1 MGSSSSR
8 LGSASRS
15 RPSTSSSTTSRVNRF
30 RLSSLLCGT
39 STSRSVYQMEE
50 HPSELQVDSARD
62 FDGEIQKVTAESSL
76 SCTEARINCC
86 PHAETTTSSDM
97 RTEFCGNTTVEGSSR
112 NVATSSQRKCLSERK
127 ELVPPYQKSSDPVS
141 VNVSANKD
149 AVNTVDD
156 PVVSGVP
163 QISCETM
170 HPRSSSPQEHGNSS
184 PGEISV
190 ENHTG
195 PFISIQSSSPNPVPQ
210 ESNIPTTS
218 PVPEN
223 EPHRETMPS
232 GLGIIVS
239 NRERGQG
246 NDGVLQLDVVTI
258 SSNILSGSNADAN
271 DHDARRNGRRL
282 FWDAFSRRS
291 SRRLGDSP
299 TIVFSTGGADD
310 PGSQDRWL
318 VDFGSD
324 LSNDGIG
331 GGSGYTG
338 SRIHRLN
345 DRMRHSRSEIWER
358 LRGGLDEI
366 GRWNSSC
373 PSGLHADGMCSC
385 ESFPMLE
392 ESSTR
397 ASISRIV
404 MLAEA
409 LFELFR
415 SNYDITDREVCLL
428 DKSISSA
435 DALICICFS
444 SFWPLFYKTREKQ
457 FLFLIFALE
466 TFQYGVLDEIHRQ
479 PVSLSLSMVSLPAPE
494 SIVDSFP
501 LKSHKKVDA
510 ADGGNDAE
518 QCYICLAEYEEGD
531 QIRVLP
537 CNHEYHMSC
546 VDKWLK
552 EIHGV
557 CPLCRGN
564 VCGGFTESSSHSE
577 VQSHH

>member
-8 LGSASRS
+8 PATRPSAS
-15 RPSTSSSTTSRVNRF
+15 STHRVNRF

-39 STSRSVYQMEE
+39 STSRSIHQMEE
-50 HPSELQVDSARD
+50 HSSELQVHLARN
-62 FDGEIQKVTAESSL
+62 FDGEIHKVTEESSL
-76 SCTEARINCC
+76 SCTEARISCS
-86 PHAETTTSSDM
+86 PPAETSTSSDM
-97 RTEFCGNTTVEGSSR
+97 RTEFHGNTSAGSSYR
-112 NVATSSQRKCLSERK
+112 NVATQSQRNCLSEH
-127 ELVPPYQKSSDPVS
+127 EEQAPPCQLSAGHSGRESYSDSSNTASTSFVAQQSSDPVS

-149 AVNTVDD
+149 VVNDVNN
-156 PVVSGVP
+156 PVVRGGVS
-163 QISCETM
+163 QVSHETV
-170 HPRSSSPQEHGNSS
+170 HQRSSSPQEHVNFSS
-184 PGEISV
+184 GEISV
-190 ENHTG
+190 ENHTSA
-195 PFISIQSSSPNPVPQ
+195 FISIQNSSNFVSQ
-210 ESNIPTTS
+210 GSNSAATS
-218 PVPEN
+218 QGPEE
-223 EPHRETMPS
+223 EPCRETIPS
-232 GLGIIVS
+232 GLGILVS
-239 NRERGQG
+239 NRERGTG
-246 NDGVLQLDVVTI
+246 NDSVLQVDVVTI

-318 VDFGSD
+318 VDFGGD
-324 LSNDGIG
+324 LSNDGVG
-331 GGSGYTG
+331 GASAYMG

-345 DRMRHSRSEIWER
+345 ERRMRHSRSEIWDR
-358 LRGGLDEI
+358 LRGGFDEI
-366 GRWNSSC
+366 GRWNSC
-373 PSGLHADGMCSC
+373 PLGLHADGMCSC
-385 ESFPMLE
+385 ESSPMAE

-409 LFELFR
+409 LFE
-415 SNYDITDREVCLL
+415 
-428 DKSISSA
+428 
-435 DALICICFS
+435 
-444 SFWPLFYKTREKQ
+444 
-457 FLFLIFALE
+457 
-466 TFQYGVLDEIHRQ
+466 VLDEIHRQ
-479 PVSLSLSMVSLPAPE
+479 PGSLSLSMVSLPAPE

-501 LKSHKKVDA
+501 LKSHKKVEM
-510 ADGGNDAE
+510 ADGGNDVE

-537 CNHEYHMSC
+537 CLHEYHMSC

-564 VCGGFTESSSHSE
+564 VCGGFTESSANSE
-577 VQSHH
+577 VQSH

>member
-1 MGSSSSR
+1 MKKSSKLLLVLCCVVLCCAVLCCVPLIFSSLSNTSSMGSSSSR
-8 LGSASRS
+8 LGS
-15 RPSTSSSTTSRVNRF
+15 RPSTPRVNRF
-30 RLSSLLCGT
+30 TLSSLLCGT
-39 STSRSVYQMEE
+39 STSRSIHQMEE
-50 HPSELQVDSARD
+50 HSSELQVDSARD
-62 FDGEIQKVTAESSL
+62 FDGEIQKVTEESSL
-76 SCTEARINCC
+76 SCTEDRIGSI
-86 PHAETTTSSDM
+86 PHAETATSSDT
-97 RTEFCGNTTVEGSSR
+97 RTEFHRNTTVEGSSR
-112 NVATSSQRKCLSERK
+112 NIATYDQRKCLSERK
-127 ELVPPYQKSSDPVS
+127 ELVPPYQVSADRSGHSDNSNAASTSFVEQQSSDPVS

-149 AVNTVDD
+149 AVNHVAD
-156 PVVSGVP
+156 PVVSGIS
-163 QISCETM
+163 QISNEATR
-170 HPRSSSPQEHGNSS
+170 PRSSTPQEHGNPSS
-184 PGEISV
+184 GEISA

-195 PFISIQSSSPNPVPQ
+195 AFISIQNPSNPVAQ
-210 ESNIPTTS
+210 VANLAATS
-218 PVPEN
+218 QVPEG
-223 EPHRETMPS
+223 ELHRDTMPS
-232 GLGIIVS
+232 GLGILVS

-246 NDGVLQLDVVTI
+246 NDSVLQVDVVTI

-299 TIVFSTGGADD
+299 TILFSTGGADD
-310 PGSQDRWL
+310 PGSQDRWV
-318 VDFGSD
+318 VDFSGD
-324 LSNDGIG
+324 LSNDGVG
-331 GGSGYTG
+331 GTSGYMG
-338 SRIHRLN
+338 SRIHRL
-345 DRMRHSRSEIWER
+345 RHSRSEIWER
-358 LRGGLDEI
+358 LRGSFDEI

-373 PSGLHADGMCSC
+373 PLGLHADGMCSC
-385 ESFPMLE
+385 ESSPMTE

-409 LFELFR
+409 LFE
-415 SNYDITDREVCLL
+415 
-428 DKSISSA
+428 
-435 DALICICFS
+435 
-444 SFWPLFYKTREKQ
+444 
-457 FLFLIFALE
+457 
-466 TFQYGVLDEIHRQ
+466 VLDEIHRQ

-564 VCGGFTESSSHSE
+564 VCGGFTESSTHSE
-577 VQSHH
+577 VQSH

>member
-8 LGSASRS
+8 LASASRS
-15 RPSTSSSTTSRVNRF
+15 RPSTSSPNTSRVNRF

-50 HPSELQVDSARD
+50 RPSEIQVDSARD
-62 FDGEIQKVTAESSL
+62 FDGEIQKVTEESSL

-86 PHAETTTSSDM
+86 PHTETATSSDM
-97 RTEFCGNTTVEGSSR
+97 RSEFCGNTTVEGSSR

-127 ELVPPYQKSSDPVS
+127 ELVPPYQVSAGHSHHESYSDSSNTASTSFVEQQSSDPVS

-170 HPRSSSPQEHGNSS
+170 HPRSSTPQEHGNSS

-210 ESNIPTTS
+210 ESHIPTTS

-223 EPHRETMPS
+223 EPHRETIPS

-331 GGSGYTG
+331 GASGYTG

-373 PSGLHADGMCSC
+373 PLGLHADGMCSC
-385 ESFPMLE
+385 ESFPMPE

-409 LFELFR
+409 LFE
-415 SNYDITDREVCLL
+415 
-428 DKSISSA
+428 
-435 DALICICFS
+435 
-444 SFWPLFYKTREKQ
+444 
-457 FLFLIFALE
+457 
-466 TFQYGVLDEIHRQ
+466 VLDEIHRQ

>member
-8 LGSASRS
+8 LAS
-15 RPSTSSSTTSRVNRF
+15 RPSSSSSSSSSSTHRVNRF

-39 STSRSVYQMEE
+39 STSRSIHQMEE
-50 HPSELQVDSARD
+50 HSSELRVGLARD
-62 FDGEIQKVTAESSL
+62 FDGEIQKVNEESSL
-76 SCTEARINCC
+76 SCIESRISCS
-86 PHAETTTSSDM
+86 PPAETSNSSDM
-97 RTEFCGNTTVEGSSR
+97 RTQFHGNTSAGCSYR
-112 NVATSSQRKCLSERK
+112 NFATNSQWNFLSEH
-127 ELVPPYQKSSDPVS
+127 EEQAPPYRVSAGHSDHESYSDSSNTASTSFVAQQSSDPVS

-149 AVNTVDD
+149 VINDVNN
-156 PVVSGVP
+156 PVVSGVS
-163 QISCETM
+163 QVSHETV
-170 HPRSSSPQEHGNSS
+170 HPRSSTPQEHVNFSS
-184 PGEISV
+184 GEISL
-190 ENHTG
+190 ENHTSA
-195 PFISIQSSSPNPVPQ
+195 FISIQNSSNPITQ
-210 ESNIPTTS
+210 GSNSAATS
-218 PVPEN
+218 QGPEE
-223 EPHRETMPS
+223 EPCRETIPS
-232 GLGIIVS
+232 GLGILVS
-239 NRERGQG
+239 NRERGPG
-246 NDGVLQLDVVTI
+246 NDSVLQVDVVTI
-258 SSNILSGSNADAN
+258 SSNILSGTNDDAN

-310 PGSQDRWL
+310 LGSQDRWL
-318 VDFGSD
+318 VDFGGD

-331 GGSGYTG
+331 GASAYMG

-345 DRMRHSRSEIWER
+345 ERRMRHSRSEIWDR
-358 LRGGLDEI
+358 LRGGFDEI
-366 GRWNSSC
+366 GRWNSC
-373 PSGLHADGMCSC
+373 PLGLHADGMCSC
-385 ESFPMLE
+385 ESSPMAE

-409 LFELFR
+409 LFE
-415 SNYDITDREVCLL
+415 
-428 DKSISSA
+428 
-435 DALICICFS
+435 
-444 SFWPLFYKTREKQ
+444 
-457 FLFLIFALE
+457 
-466 TFQYGVLDEIHRQ
+466 VLDEIHRQ
-479 PVSLSLSMVSLPAPE
+479 PGSLSLSMVSLPAPE

-501 LKSHKKVDA
+501 LKSHKKVDV

-537 CNHEYHMSC
+537 CFHEYHMSC

-564 VCGGFTESSSHSE
+564 VCGGFTESSSNSE
-577 VQSHH
+577 VQSH